1 MDLNI
6 LSRLQESE
14 KGEMMKGKGKTKVN
28 KDRLITP
35 DSKNSDRN
43 I

>member
-14 KGEMMKGKGKTKVN
+14 KGEMMKGKTKVN

-35 DSKNSDRN
+35 DSKYSDRN